1 MKHNIL
7 KSGTILKLIAFY
19 LLPDLPVNSLLRM
32 VSPAWAFAQA
42 FAQAFASLKMK
53 QTNLSLSASLL
64 PCLRS
69 FPDSSVGKEPA
80 CNAGD
85 LGLILGLGRSPG
97 EGKGYPLQYS
107 SDSFIF
113 FLFTFQFNTTS
124 DFWADHFPEAIL
136 AKINMRSTS
145 YWTNTVASL

>member
-32 VSPAWAFAQA
+32 VSPAWV
-42 FAQAFASLKMK
+42 ASLKMK

-69 FPDSSVGKEPA
+69 FPDSSVGKEPT
-80 CNAGD
+80 CNAGG
-85 LGLILGLGRSPG
+85 LGLIPGLGRSPG
-97 EGKGYPLQYS
+97 EEKGYPLQYS

-113 FLFTFQFNTTS
+113 FLFTSQFNTTS

>member
-32 VSPAWAFAQA
+32 VSPAWA
-42 FAQAFASLKMK
+42 ASLKMK

-80 CNAGD
+80 CNAGG
-85 LGLILGLGRSPG
+85 LGLIPGLGRSPG
-97 EGKGYPLQYS
+97 EEKGYPLQYS

-113 FLFTFQFNTTS
+113 FLFTSQFNTTS